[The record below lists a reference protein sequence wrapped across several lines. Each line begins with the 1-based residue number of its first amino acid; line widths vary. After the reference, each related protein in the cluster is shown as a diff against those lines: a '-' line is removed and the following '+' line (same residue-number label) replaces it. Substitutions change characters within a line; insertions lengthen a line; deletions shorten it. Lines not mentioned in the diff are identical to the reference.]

1 MRYVRFLAFNVIGAV
16 GWVTSMITLGY
27 LLGGIPVIRQNF
39 EKVVLAIIAISL
51 IPVGL
56 QILGK
61 RKVPT
66 AT

>member
-1 MRYVRFLAFNVIGAV
+1 MRYTRFLTFNVVGAL
-16 GWVTSMITLGY
+16 GWVASMIMMGY

-39 EKVVLAIIAISL
+39 EKVVVLIIAISL
-51 IPVGL
+51 IPAAL
-56 QILGK
+56 QIFTK